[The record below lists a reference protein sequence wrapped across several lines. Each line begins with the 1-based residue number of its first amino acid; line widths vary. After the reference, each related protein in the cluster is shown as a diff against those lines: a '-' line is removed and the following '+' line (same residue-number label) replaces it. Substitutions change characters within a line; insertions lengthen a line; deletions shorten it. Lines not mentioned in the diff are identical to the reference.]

1 MIDSNCFLEVIF
13 AYSATFKVCF
23 NFLVAVHVY
32 QKDIYVAYFVCR
44 IMNWTEEHDVVFCR
58 EIIFVNPFSA
68 KKKSV
73 QRSAL
78 WQRVADTLNSIKDP
92 VFFVDKRSVR
102 DHIGVL
108 VQRFKRKEAKE
119 LKESPTK
126 TELDEAIEQ
135 IIAMEESADEQR
147 KGDKMEGDRLKAEEM
162 RRTATETDIRE
173 NTEEK
178 VRGGA
183 EQSEEKQKKW

>member
-1 MIDSNCFLEVIF
+1 M
-13 AYSATFKVCF
+13 
-23 NFLVAVHVY
+23 
-32 QKDIYVAYFVCR
+32 
-44 IMNWTEEHDVVFCR
+44 
-58 EIIFVNPFSA
+58 
-68 KKKSV
+68 
-73 QRSAL
+73 
-78 WQRVADTLNSIKDP
+78 
-92 VFFVDKRSVR
+92 
-102 DHIGVL
+102 
-108 VQRFKRKEAKE
+108 QRFKWKEAKE
-119 LKESPTK
+119 LKEGGISPTK

-162 RRTATETDIRE
+162 RRTAMETDIRE

>member
-1 MIDSNCFLEVIF
+1 M
-13 AYSATFKVCF
+13 
-23 NFLVAVHVY
+23 
-32 QKDIYVAYFVCR
+32 
-44 IMNWTEEHDVVFCR
+44 VFCR
-58 EIIFVNPFSA
+58 EIIFVNPFIA

-92 VFFVDKRSVR
+92 VFFFVFFVDKSSVR

-108 VQRFKRKEAKE
+108 VQRFKRKETKE
-119 LKESPTK
+119 LKESGISPTK
-126 TELDEAIEQ
+126 TELDETIEQ
-135 IIAMEESADEQR
+135 VIAMEESADEQHHLEDGEKR
-147 KGDKMEGDRLKAEEM
+147 DKMEGDRLKAEEM
-162 RRTATETDIRE
+162 RRTAMETDIRE